1 MKAIS
6 PIGNLCNKNFFKKT
20 FQSCKVSAAG
30 MAENQPTGDA
40 GEYISTVT
48 GGTKPLHRF
57 LRGEPKSIGIVLVF
71 LGICLFMFGITMK
84 TDQMTS
90 ANFYTPFWLGILFTI
105 CGILFILTERNPT
118 KKMITACFAMSIVTT
133 IGLIVGCIEFVWSI
147 TKIQRH
153 IWYLTENGTEIH
165 RYYMSLFV
173 MEQVF
178 LVHSLIGGVLLVTM
192 MTFARVALRSSRT
205 QAVVV
210 MKNVSTV
217 LE

>member
-1 MKAIS
+1 
-6 PIGNLCNKNFFKKT
+6 
-20 FQSCKVSAAG
+20 

-40 GEYISTVT
+40 GEYISTMT

-84 TDQMTS
+84 TDQDTS
-90 ANFYTPFWLGILFTI
+90 ANMYTPFWIGILFTI
-105 CGILFILTERNPT
+105 CGILFILSERNPT
-118 KKMITACFAMSIVTT
+118 KKMITASFATSIVTT
-133 IGLIVGCIEFVWSI
+133 IGLMFGCIDFIWAI
-147 TKIQRH
+147 TNIQLEIWHPMGNRTEKERH
-153 IWYLTENGTEIH
+153 F
-165 RYYMSLFV
+165 YMSLCV

-178 LVHSLIGGVLLVTM
+178 LAHSLIGGVLLVTM
-192 MTFARVALRSSRT
+192 MIFARVALRSSRT

-217 LE
+217 VE